1 MIEPI
6 ADLPGNVLGFTARGR
21 VTGSDYESTIIPAV
35 EEAFKHERKIRFLYH
50 LGSEFTGFDAAAL
63 WDDAKLGLSHFRGW
77 ERIAVVSDKGW
88 IRAATKAF
96 AFALPSDIRVFEES
110 ELGNARAWVSAPSD
124 AK

>member
-1 MIEPI
+1 MIERI
-6 ADLPGNVLGFTARGR
+6 VDLPGNVLGFTARGR

-35 EEAFKHERKIRFLYH
+35 EEAFEHARKMRFLYH
-50 LGSEFTGFDAAAL
+50 LGPEFTGFDVAAL

-88 IRAATKAF
+88 IRAAAKAF
-96 AFALPSDIRVFEES
+96 AFAIPAEVRVFEES
-110 ELGNARAWVSAPSD
+110 ELEKARTWVSVPPN